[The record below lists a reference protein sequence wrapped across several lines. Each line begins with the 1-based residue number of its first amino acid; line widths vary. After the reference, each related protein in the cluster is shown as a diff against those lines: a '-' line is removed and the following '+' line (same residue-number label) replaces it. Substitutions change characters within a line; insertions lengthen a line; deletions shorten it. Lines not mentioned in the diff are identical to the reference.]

1 MGVTCS
7 QIINQG
13 NTSMAEREFVD
24 YLIDLLDVMDKAQGF
39 TTGLDYETFRD
50 DDKTLFAVVRALEIV
65 GEAVKHI
72 PDSVRE
78 ENPDIPWKD
87 MAGMRDVLIHDYFS
101 VDAQT
106 IWLTV
111 TKKIP
116 QVKPLI
122 EKMLEELSN
131 D

>member
-1 MGVTCS
+1 MP
-7 QIINQG
+7 
-13 NTSMAEREFVD
+13 EREFED
-24 YLIDLLDVMDKAQGF
+24 YLKDLLDAMAKAQDF
-39 TTGLDYETFRD
+39 VAGLDYETFKD
-50 DDKTLFAVVRALEIV
+50 DDRTLFAVVRALEIV

-78 ENPDIPWKD
+78 KSPEIPWKD
-87 MAGMRDVLIHDYFS
+87 MAGMRDVLIHDYFG

-106 IWLTV
+106 VWLTV
-111 TKKIP
+111 TEKIP

>member
-1 MGVTCS
+1 M
-7 QIINQG
+7 N
-13 NTSMAEREFVD
+13 NHLPERDFED
-24 YLIDLLDVMDKAQGF
+24 YLKDLLDAMDKAQSF
-39 TTGLDYETFRD
+39 VTGMDYETFKD

-78 ENPDIPWKD
+78 KNHEIPWKD
-87 MAGMRDVLIHDYFS
+87 MAGMRDVLIHDYFG

-106 IWLTV
+106 VWLTAAE
-111 TKKIP
+111 KIP
-116 QVKPLI
+116 QVKPMI
-122 EKMLEELSN
+122 EKMLEDVNN

>member
-1 MGVTCS
+1 MP
-7 QIINQG
+7 
-13 NTSMAEREFVD
+13 EREFVD
-24 YLIDLLDVMDKAQGF
+24 YLKDLLDAMDKAQDF
-39 TTGLDYETFRD
+39 ATGLDYETFKD

-72 PDSVRE
+72 PDSVRK
-78 ENPDIPWKD
+78 ENPSIPWKD
-87 MAGMRDVLIHDYFS
+87 MAGMRDILIHDYFG
-101 VDAQT
+101 VDSQT

-111 TKKIP
+111 TGKIP
-116 QVKPLI
+116 QIKPLI